1 MAPPTTESAGSDKI
15 FETLKSQIEAEVQ
28 ARADQAI
35 KDLTATL
42 TKRAEEADKRAE
54 EAEKRAKDAEIA
66 NKQLDKDNEVLI
78 SNLCTERSKMAKMTN
93 LWAEKLNEKN
103 EHDKATR
110 AAINKAIS
118 TLKDIKEPMSMDSP
132 PAKRVRF
139 G

>member
-42 TKRAEEADKRAE
+42 TKRAE